1 MANIL
6 QVCNT
11 DFYLTKYLSPLILA
25 LVHEGH
31 HVECICDGNN
41 VPNFGDGVIVHEI
54 TFPKDPSPLQFL
66 HSISKMRKIIRKNNY
81 TCVNSHTRNA
91 SIVARVA
98 AWQEKVPVNLYT
110 VHGAYF
116 HGDQS
121 KLERF
126 ASTMLEHLLAK
137 ITDFTLSQSNEDTL
151 RLIKR
156 AGIKPEL
163 IKTIGNGIDTSRF
176 KPNDQRDNFFRV
188 GTMGR
193 LVKGK
198 GFMDLIN
205 AFAQLH
211 EKHADSQLL
220 LIGGN
225 IKNDIVAFQQHI
237 LARIKELKLEDA
249 VVVTGLVENV
259 EDYLATCDVFVLPSY
274 REGMPRALL
283 EAMSMGIPAIATNI
297 RGCRE
302 IVVEGEN
309 GYLYTP
315 HDVKTLT
322 ELLNQVYEQEAKE
335 RKYFAENA
343 RSHIVNYFDEK
354 DYINKQLYYINNLL
368 SMKPI

>member
-1 MANIL
+1 MAKIL
-6 QVCNT
+6 QVCNS
-11 DFYLTKYLSPLILA
+11 DFYLTKFLSPLILA
-25 LVHEGH
+25 LLREGH
-31 HVECICDGNN
+31 DVECLCEGSN
-41 VPNFGDGVIVHEI
+41 VPDFGDDVIVHEMK
-54 TFPKDPSPLQFL
+54 FPKSASPLDFL
-66 HSISKMRKIIRKNNY
+66 DSISEMRELLRDKQY
-81 TCVNSHTRNA
+81 SCVNSHNRNA
-91 SIVARVA
+91 SIIARIA

-110 VHGAYF
+110 AHGFYF
-116 HGDQS
+116 HDDQS
-121 KLERF
+121 QLGRF
-126 ASTMLEHLLAK
+126 ATILFECLLAK
-137 ITDFTLSQSNEDTL
+137 ITDFTLSQSDEDTL
-151 RLIKR
+151 FMTKR
-156 AGIKPEL
+156 ACVKPEL
-163 IKTIGNGIDTSRF
+163 IKTIDNGIDTSRF
-176 KPNDQRDNFFRV
+176 KPNNQRDNFFRI
-188 GTMGR
+188 GATGR

-205 AFAQLH
+205 GFAQLH

-225 IKNDIVAFQQHI
+225 IKNDIAPFQQEI

-249 VVVTGLVENV
+249 VVITGLVDNV

-315 HDVKTLT
+315 HDVMALAY
-322 ELLNQVYEQEAKE
+322 LLNKMYKQTANE

-343 RSHIVNYFDEK
+343 RSRIVQHFDEK
-354 DYINKQLYYINNLL
+354 DYINRQINYINKLMR
-368 SMKPI
+368 SI